1 MQFRKAALAA
11 IAVLC
16 LLFAV
21 SAYGQTA
28 APPSNTPTPTQS
40 TMSFNV
46 GSSVFGLGG
55 ASNAQPAADVVL
67 QFNPGIP
74 GKLANLSLLSD
85 SLLDPSGNFQ
95 YYGGGILLP
104 LPNKAWS
111 KTGIAPLS
119 LYVRGTVG
127 EDRLVPASGP
137 AQGHIAFMAGG
148 GACWKLSSGVQF
160 NIVEV
165 DELHA
170 PGAPWGNN
178 APAISGGISYF
189 FGSH

>member
-1 MQFRKAALAA
+1 MQFRKAASAA
-11 IAVLC
+11 IIVLC
-16 LLFAV
+16 LAV

-28 APPSNTPTPTQS
+28 APTNAPTPTQTS
-40 TMSFNV
+40 MNFNV

-74 GKLANLSLLSD
+74 GKLSGLSLISD
-85 SLLDPSGNFQ
+85 SLLDPAGDFQ
-95 YYGGGILLP
+95 YFGGGVLVP

-119 LYVRGTVG
+119 FYVRATVG
-127 EDRLVPASGP
+127 EDRLVPPSGQAS
-137 AQGHIAFMAGG
+137 GHIAFMAGG
-148 GACWKLSSGVQF
+148 GACWKLSSGIQF
-160 NIVEV
+160 NIIEV
-165 DELHA
+165 DALHA

-178 APAISGGISYF
+178 APAVSGGISYF